1 MALGGECLRGVGFCP
16 CGNMG
21 GFWTGVL
28 AKVGQIYIP
37 WAFLVIRSARY
48 LLEDDHK
55 IQVH

>member
-1 MALGGECLRGVGFCP
+1 
-16 CGNMG
+16 
-21 GFWTGVL
+21 L